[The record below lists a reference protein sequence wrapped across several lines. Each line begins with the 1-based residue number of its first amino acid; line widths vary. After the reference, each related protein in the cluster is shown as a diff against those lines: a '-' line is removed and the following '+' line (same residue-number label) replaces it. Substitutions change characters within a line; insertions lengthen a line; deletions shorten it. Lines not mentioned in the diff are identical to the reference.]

1 MDVLVEVILELL
13 KESVRELQAP
23 AGVRGRRVVI
33 RQLTDLFLTLPFFLV
48 FRFHDTDRGFN
59 GAAVESLHGVV
70 VQVTVAELIDEGVK
84 HHLFLHQ
91 VVRQIHHGLLEE
103 RLDFVEFG
111 VIRAVHFELHEIQ
124 SLFASRSRIFGPT
137 WRMPR

>member
-23 AGVRGRRVVI
+23 AGVRGRRVVV

-103 RLDFVEFG
+103 RLDFV
-111 VIRAVHFELHEIQ
+111 
-124 SLFASRSRIFGPT
+124 
-137 WRMPR
+137 